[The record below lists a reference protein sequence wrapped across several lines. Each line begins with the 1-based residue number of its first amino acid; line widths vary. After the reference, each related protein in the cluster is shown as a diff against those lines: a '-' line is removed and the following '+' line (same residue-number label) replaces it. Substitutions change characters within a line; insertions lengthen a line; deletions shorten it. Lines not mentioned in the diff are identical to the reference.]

1 MKILLTVSVNYIEID
16 KRELLGFKI
25 FNFADVYLKYDIS
38 ISNKEK
44 YNSRQKYLSKEIS
57 LLNEDLIIV
66 NNPCYDLK
74 DVNTLIN
81 ELKKYNLSLDTVY
94 IPSEE
99 RINYRKQKAID
110 FQREWGYREGVS
122 DEEIEENF
130 KAFKVTLQEIK
141 DGLSDTSIKVIAV

>member
-16 KRELLGFKI
+16 KKELLGFKI

-74 DVNTLIN
+74 DVSTLIN
-81 ELKKYNLSLDTVY
+81 ELKIEHK
-94 IPSEE
+94 
-99 RINYRKQKAID
+99 KQLIFSVSGAI
-110 FQREWGYREGVS
+110 E
-122 DEEIEENF
+122 
-130 KAFKVTLQEIK
+130 KAFQMKKLKKISKYSKQLYK
-141 DGLSDTSIKVIAV
+141 KSKMGSVIQI